1 MAENEPTFDVNK
13 ARQAIEKGRRGGWW
27 RRLGSMKSGFW
38 YQDAQG
44 TRIDNEGDLDRIKRL
59 VIPPAW
65 MHVRISPSKSGRL
78 QAVGIDTTGR
88 IQYLYHPAFI
98 RSQERKKFAKIEDF
112 GRHLPKLRARTNEDM
127 TLEGFPREK
136 VLAIMMRLINSLYFR
151 VGTEKS
157 VEKHKT
163 YGITTLHNK
172 HLTIG
177 EKGELTFDFVG
188 KSHIQHRK
196 VLVDEELA
204 ELMKDLKKLGKAR
217 KLFHYIDDNGKPKA
231 VTPADLNRYIK
242 EATGA
247 EFSSK
252 DFRTWGGTLL
262 AATELAEIGCGDDEK
277 ETQKNIVAAV
287 KRVAE
292 QLGNTPAVCRA
303 SYIHPLVIDSYCKG
317 TSIAEFRPRRSR
329 RITRIE
335 QDYEPEER
343 ALLKLLEN
351 SNSK

>member
-1 MAENEPTFDVNK
+1 MGNDQAGVSDKKAREMAE
-13 ARQAIEKGRRGGWW
+13 RGRRSKWW

-38 YQDAQG
+38 YQDAG
-44 TRIDNEGDLDRIKRL
+44 GNRIDDEEGLERIKRL

-65 MHVRISPSKSGRL
+65 KYVRISPSKSGRL

-88 IQYLYHPAFI
+88 IQYLYHPAFV

-112 GRHLPKLRARTNEDM
+112 GRHLPKLRAKTNEDM
-127 TLEGFPREK
+127 ALEGFPREK
-136 VLAIMMRLINSLYFR
+136 VMAIMMRLINSLYFR

-163 YGITTLHNK
+163 YGITTFHNK

-177 EKGELTFDFVG
+177 EKGELTFEFVG
-188 KSHIQHRK
+188 KSHIKHRK
-196 VLVDEELA
+196 ILVDEELA
-204 ELMKDLKKLGKAR
+204 ELMKDLKKLGKVG
-217 KLFHYIDDNGKPKA
+217 KLFHYIGDNGKPKA

-242 EATGA
+242 EAIDADFTA
-247 EFSSK
+247 K

-262 AATELAEIGCGDDEK
+262 AATELAEIGCTDIEK
-277 ETQKNIVAAV
+277 EIQTNIVAAV

-303 SYIHPLVIDSYCKG
+303 SYIHPLVIESYCKG
-317 TSIAEFRPRRSR
+317 TSIAEFQPRRSR

-335 QDYEPEER
+335 HDFEPEER

-351 SNSK
+351 GTGK